1 MNAANFQ
8 KAITII
14 ACHHSGEV
22 KINTPINDFVGNL
35 GTSDFRLHITKCV
48 PAVVD
53 ELIAQGFMCN
63 MDKDGLLVDH
73 LA

>member
-1 MNAANFQ
+1 MNAAFFQ

-22 KINTPINDFVGNL
+22 KINTPINDFVGDL
-35 GTSDFRLHITKCV
+35 GESNFRLHITKCV
-48 PAVVD
+48 PSVVNK
-53 ELIAQGFMCN
+53 LIAEGFMLS
-63 MDKDGLLVDH
+63 MDKDGLCVDH